1 MRTYDKILTHLRNG
15 LSENFEILY
24 KSIQNK
30 DDLIVIFNC
39 ELFRILNLHYNRSN
53 QINISISCKEIA
65 QGSLKEFFV
74 AIQQQ

>member
-1 MRTYDKILTHLRNG
+1 MNYLKPG
-15 LSENFEILY
+15 LLKNIMTIQ
-24 KSIQNK
+24 SIQNK